1 MTNEVITM
9 YELLKIREFQID
21 TILGLLL
28 GFILVRSTQIDPLVC
43 FIFGLLAFGITG
55 YLYAKLQD
63 LMELEHPKIKFI
75 REHPK
80 YQTIPMYFELALST
94 ALLLII
100 ESVLVEFLPFLYV
113 PMVFVYGLLPFYC
126 CRCLWLYK
134 KVMSLTQ

>member
-1 MTNEVITM
+1 MTNKVITM

-21 TILGLLL
+21 TILGLIL
-28 GFILVRSTQIDPLVC
+28 GFILVRSTQIDLLVC
-43 FIFGLLAFGITG
+43 FIFGLLAFGVTG

-63 LMELEHPKIKFI
+63 LMELDHS
-75 REHPK
+75 K
-80 YQTIPMYFELALST
+80 YQTIPMYFELTLST

-100 ESVLVEFLPFLYV
+100 ESILVEFLPFLYV

-126 CRCLWLYK
+126 CRCIWLYK

>member
-9 YELLKIREFQID
+9 YELFKIREFQID
-21 TILGLLL
+21 TVLGLIL
-28 GFILVRSTQIDPLVC
+28 GFILVRLTQIDPLVC

-63 LMELEHPKIKFI
+63 LMELEHPK
-75 REHPK
+75 
-80 YQTIPMYFELALST
+80 YQTIPMYFELTLST

-100 ESVLVEFLPFLYV
+100 ESILVEFLPFLYV

-126 CRCLWLYK
+126 CRCL
-134 KVMSLTQ
+134 